1 MITIGL
7 LMIITFTLA
16 GTAIMCAVLG
26 ILIIQFG
33 KCNTYDRMGGK
44 ILKEQT
50 GGGKSSS
57 KKKKKAK

>member
-1 MITIGL
+1 
-7 LMIITFTLA
+7 MIITFTLA

-26 ILIIQFG
+26 ILILQFG